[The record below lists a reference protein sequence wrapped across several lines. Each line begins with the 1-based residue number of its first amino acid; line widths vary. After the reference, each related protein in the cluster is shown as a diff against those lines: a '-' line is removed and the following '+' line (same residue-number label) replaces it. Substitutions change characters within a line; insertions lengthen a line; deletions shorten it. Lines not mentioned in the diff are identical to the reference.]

1 MHMEI
6 ISINPRGYCKG
17 VVRAIQLAKK
27 TKLENPETTVTVL
40 GDLVHNQDVIE
51 QLEELNI
58 HTIEAKDKT
67 RIELLDEVNAGI
79 VIFTA
84 HGINQKVKQKALD
97 KGLKVVDASCE
108 DVVST
113 QVLVEKY
120 LAEEYEILY
129 IGKQGHP
136 ESEAICTVDLQ
147 RIHLIEK
154 LEDLEH
160 LHIQTTKL
168 FLTNQT
174 TVSLLDIQ
182 GIIDAAVIKFPQLI
196 VSNEVCS
203 ATRLRQEAIL
213 NLEPVDALIVVGD
226 IKSNNT
232 KMLAKIAQ
240 NKGIQNV
247 YLIQR
252 YQQLSASELKTFN
265 KIAITAGA
273 STPTFLVNQVLA
285 YCNALKNKLDPI
297 EEALKIKVFI

>member
-1 MHMEI
+1 MEI
-6 ISINPRGYCKG
+6 ITVNPRGYCKG

-27 TKLENPETTVTVL
+27 TKLDHPLETVTVL

-51 QLEELNI
+51 QLEALDI
-58 HTIEAKDKT
+58 HTIESKNKT
-67 RIELLDEVNAGI
+67 RLELLDQVNEGI

-84 HGINQKVKQKALD
+84 HGINPNVKEKALN
-97 KGLKVVDASCE
+97 KGLKIVDASCE

-113 QVLVEKY
+113 QELVEKY
-120 LAEEYEILY
+120 LMEDYEILY
-129 IGKQGHP
+129 IGKNGHP
-136 ESEAICTVDLQ
+136 ESEAICTVDTE

-154 LEDLEH
+154 SEDLDQ
-160 LHIQTTKL
+160 LVLKSNKL

-182 GIIDAAVIKFPQLI
+182 GIIDQALIKYPNLI

-213 NLEPVDALIVVGD
+213 NLETVDALIVVGD
-226 IKSNNT
+226 LKSNNT
-232 KMLAKIAQ
+232 KMLAKIAE
-240 NKGIQNV
+240 NKGIPHV

-252 YQQLSASELKTFN
+252 YQQLSVESLSALN

-273 STPTFLVNQVLA
+273 STPTFLVNQVVA
-285 YCNALKNKLDPI
+285 YCNAIKNKLNPY
-297 EEALKIKVFI
+297 EEASKIKPFI

>member
-1 MHMEI
+1 MEI
-6 ISINPRGYCKG
+6 ITVNPRGYCKG

-27 TKLENPETTVTVL
+27 TKLDHPLETVTVL

-51 QLEELNI
+51 QLEALDI
-58 HTIEAKDKT
+58 HTIESKNKT
-67 RIELLDEVNAGI
+67 RLELLDQVNEGI

-84 HGINQKVKQKALD
+84 HGINPNVKEKALN
-97 KGLKVVDASCE
+97 KGLKIVDASCE

-113 QVLVEKY
+113 QELVEKY
-120 LAEEYEILY
+120 LMEDYEILY
-129 IGKQGHP
+129 IGKNGHP
-136 ESEAICTVDLQ
+136 ESEAICTVDTE

-154 LEDLEH
+154 LEDLDQ
-160 LHIQTTKL
+160 LVLKSNKL

-182 GIIDAAVIKFPQLI
+182 GIIDQALIKYPNLI

-213 NLEPVDALIVVGD
+213 NLETVDALIVVGD
-226 IKSNNT
+226 LKSNNT
-232 KMLAKIAQ
+232 KMLAKIAE
-240 NKGIQNV
+240 NKGIPHV

-252 YQQLSASELKTFN
+252 YQQLSVESLSALN

-273 STPTFLVNQVLA
+273 STPTFLVNQVVA
-285 YCNALKNKLDPI
+285 YCNAIKNKLNPY
-297 EEALKIKVFI
+297 EEASKIKPFI